1 MPSNIYQYEKLKL
14 KSNKKRYFFQ
24 REIEIEGI
32 IVATK
37 RYVILREKGQKYP
50 STLFNW
56 LNIPLPLK

>member
-50 STLFNW
+50 LTLVY
-56 LNIPLPLK
+56 